1 MYPKSPQKEPKQ
13 ANFDQNSYFV
23 AKETRQQ
30 VWLIDTAPESSR
42 VKRMAKV

>member
-13 ANFDQNSYFV
+13 ANFGPNSHFV
-23 AKETRQQ
+23 GKEKQQ
-30 VWLIDTAPESSR
+30 HVWLIDTKRERGR